1 MFVEVTKTCEIAP
14 GGMKGFTVE
23 GTEIVICNE
32 GGQFYALSKR
42 CGHMRGRLDK
52 GTLVG
57 YILTCPW
64 HYSQFD
70 IHDGRA
76 LSGPVLCRAEGD
88 RSGPKCLLRR
98 MGRQVSRKVT
108 THIKTGN
115 LKTFKVKVD
124 GDTVKVEI

>member
-1 MFVEVTKTCEIAP
+1 
-14 GGMKGFTVE
+14 MKGVTVE
-23 GTEIVICNE
+23 GTDIVLCNE

-42 CGHMRGRLDK
+42 CGHMRARLEK

-76 LSGPVLCRAEGD
+76 LSGPILCRTEEGGK
-88 RSGPKCLLRR
+88 SGAQCPSAFIRR

-115 LKTFKVKVD
+115 LKTFKVRVD
-124 GDTVKVEI
+124 GDSVKVEV